1 MLRLMHN
8 PPADND
14 EAAAQAFYDE
24 LSGLPN
30 RALFRE
36 RLKHALERAERPGSP
51 SFSVLLLDLD
61 DFEALNARL
70 GRAAGDELLRQIG
83 SCLKHCLRPGDT
95 VARLENDRFAILLET
110 VTATPVQVNVV
121 NRLFAALKT
130 VQSESAITASVGVV
144 AAQHSDAESMM
155 HDAELALQHAK
166 AQGKDRYM
174 LFDSGLHEAT
184 PKPSLADHLL

>member
-1 MLRLMHN
+1 MHN
-8 PPADND
+8 PTADND
-14 EAAAQAFYDE
+14 EAAQAFYDE

-30 RALFRE
+30 HTLFKE

-51 SFSVLLLDLD
+51 GFSVLLLDLD
-61 DFEALNARL
+61 DFETLNARL

-83 SCLKHCLRPGDT
+83 ICLKHCLRPGDT

-130 VQSESAITASVGVV
+130 VQDESDITASVGIV
-144 AAQHSDAESMM
+144 AAQHSNAESMM

-174 LFDSGLHEAT
+174 MFDSSLHK